1 MQVITDLEQNT
12 QEWFEERY
20 GCISSS
26 RVKNVRVE
34 KILNKTDIINHLLTE
49 KEQTLRKNL
58 YSKLQAPDNV
68 EVDNKEIEKKIKSEL
83 SSYKKEI
90 SQLGQRK
97 IEDLAPYEMYEQGFT
112 NTAKKE
118 YYRLM
123 AERLGYF
130 DDELEDPRDRGH
142 RLEDEAAEKV
152 ENKLKIKTECVA
164 MVKRSDYEY
173 IALSPDRLILHEDS
187 SLEDNIPVFVGGVEI
202 KSPGVVNHL
211 EIWKTNKVPSEY
223 WWQVIQY
230 FIVAEVE
237 YVYFV
242 SYNPIIVECPLV
254 IIKIDRED
262 VEDDIKLSLEDQ
274 INITNHIEKDIEKL
288 TF

>member
-12 QEWFEERY
+12 QKWFEERY
-20 GCISSS
+20 GRISSS
-26 RVKNVRVE
+26 RVKNVRVD
-34 KILNKTDIINHLLTE
+34 KVLNKTDVINHLLNE
-49 KEQTLRKNL
+49 KEKALRKSL
-58 YSKLQAPDNV
+58 YLKPPTEGAV
-68 EVDNKEIEKKIKSEL
+68 EVDEKAIDKKIKSEL
-83 SSYKKEI
+83 ASYKKEI
-90 SQLGQRK
+90 SQLSQRD
-97 IEDLAPYEMYEQGFT
+97 IENLAPNEMYEQGFT

-118 YYRLM
+118 YYRLL

-142 RLEDEAAEKV
+142 RLEDEAAEQLEK
-152 ENKLKIKTECVA
+152 KLKIKTVSVA

-173 IALSPDRLILHEDS
+173 IALSPDRLILQEGS
-187 SLEDNIPVFVGGVEI
+187 RLEDNTQVFAGGVEI

-230 FIVAEVE
+230 FVVAEVQ

-242 SYNPIIVECPLV
+242 SYNPIIIECPLIV
-254 IIKIDRED
+254 IRIDREN
-262 VEDDIKLSLEDQ
+262 VEDDIRLSLDDQ
-274 INITNHIEKDIEKL
+274 INITNHIEKDIEKV

>member
-1 MQVITDLEQNT
+1 MKVITELEQNT
-12 QEWFEERY
+12 PEWFTERY

-34 KILNKTDIINHLLTE
+34 KVLNKTDVISHLLDE
-49 KEQTLRKNL
+49 KEKTIRKFYYSQSESTL
-58 YSKLQAPDNV
+58 A
-68 EVDNKEIEKKIKSEL
+68 VDVDEKTIEKKIKKEL
-83 SSYKKEI
+83 TDYKKEL
-90 SQLGQRK
+90 SQLSQRE
-97 IEDLAPYEMYEQGFT
+97 IEDLAPYDMYEKGFV
-112 NTAKKE
+112 NSSKKE
-118 YYRLM
+118 YYRLL

-142 RLEDEAAEKV
+142 RLEDEAAETLEK
-152 ENKLKIKTECVA
+152 KLNIKTVSVG
-164 MVKRSDYEY
+164 MVKLGDNNY
-173 IALSPDRLILHEDS
+173 ISLSPDRLILHEDS
-187 SLEDNIPVFVGGVEI
+187 KMEDEVITFSGGVEI

-230 FIVAEVE
+230 FVVANVD

-242 SYNPIIVECPLV
+242 SYNPIVAECPIV
-254 IIKIDRED
+254 VIKIEKND
-262 VEDDIKLSLEDQ
+262 VLDDIELSLKDQ
-274 INITNHIEKDIEKL
+274 INISNHIEKDIEVL